1 MRARPVLWFVVA
13 AALASPA
20 AIGLHGAQDPQQP
33 TFRTEANYV
42 RVDVYPSSNGA
53 PVTDLQKDDFE
64 ILEDGAPQTLDA
76 FEHVLVAGNVPQE
89 DRREPA
95 SLRESRAMLE
105 NPRARVFVIFL
116 DYYHVDVGGSHAM
129 RDTLVNALDRLLGAE
144 DLFAVMTPEMSAR
157 DLSFARKTTTT
168 RGMLERYWTWG
179 ERDQLVSRD
188 PEDDAVP
195 RVLRVGTRDR
205 RGDDRTATR
214 ETRSRRHSGRRPI
227 ASWRAGRAQGRP
239 RDFQRLAAVSPRRS
253 APARGRRTASTS
265 PGRYRSAH
273 GPDHDRRQEPP
284 SRIGQQRSLRPRSHG
299 PRPDRQPSAAARHH
313 RRSEPRQRDVLSAR
327 SARPHRL
334 RRADHEARDE
344 RPSAATPAAERRPG
358 ASDRAPRVAAHAGR
372 RHRWHG
378 DRPDQRSR
386 ERLQAHPR

>member
-168 RGMLERYWTWG
+168 RGMLEKYWTWG
-179 ERDQLVSRD
+179 ERDQLVSSD

-195 RVLRVGTRDR
+195 RVLRVYGIPMIAEEMIER
-205 RGDDRTATR
+205 RREKLVLDAMQDVVRSLRGAREERKAVLAISNGWRLFRPDDRLQRVQAK
-214 ETRSRRHSGRRPI
+214 
-227 ASWRAGRAQGRP
+227 RADQP
-239 RDFQRLAAVSPRRS
+239 RLP
-253 APARGRRTASTS
+253 

-273 GPDHDRRQEPP
+273 GPDHDRRTTA
-284 SRIGQQRSLRPRSHG
+284 SL
-299 PRPDRQPSAAARHH
+299 PDRPT
-313 RRSEPRQRDVLSAR
+313 AR
-327 SARPHRL
+327 SATAIAWPSPGSTTLSSCATSPTKRTAPT
-334 RRADHEARDE
+334 RRSIRSIRAASP
-344 RPSAATPAAERRPG
+344 PST
-358 ASDRAPRVAAHAGR
+358 S
-372 RHRWHG
+372 
-378 DRPDQRSR
+378 RS
-386 ERLQAHPR
+386 